1 MEGDGQSAQH
11 NGREHGEGK
20 QRADGLLH
28 LLMLFR
34 AHLLGQKNLAAGAEA
49 RTDKRQKIHQPP
61 AGGNCRQSGRAHKV
75 PHHGHIHQ
83 IIDRLQQVRQHK
95 RKCEIQE
102 LPRHRALGQV
112 IDKGLLGRHIHS
124 PSNN

>member
-1 MEGDGQSAQH
+1 MEDDGQNAQH

-28 LLMLFR
+28 LLMLFG

-49 RTDKRQKIHQPP
+49 RTDKRQKLHQPS
-61 AGGNCRQSGRAHKV
+61 AGGDGRKSRRAHKV

-95 RKCEIQE
+95 RKREIQE
-102 LPRHRALGQV
+102 LSRYRALGQV